1 MKNVL
6 YFLVS
11 LIVLSCNSQKN
22 IKKDTHLDPTITKS
36 PCPENGVCNF
46 EILKN
51 KTFSIESKFG
61 NTYPELSDGT
71 KTILKF
77 EYVRNLIPDTQDSGY
92 RELIYVEIDSNID
105 ALELEG
111 KNLVKAKVSFGRLCF
126 CRGQTGYYP
135 VTEGQLSISK
145 NDDKSYSFKLNFK
158 VTEVPQVITSI
169 EESFTL

>member
-1 MKNVL
+1 MKKSVYLLVL
-6 YFLVS
+6 LV
-11 LIVLSCNSQKN
+11 VFSCNSQKN
-22 IKKDTHLDPTITKS
+22 RNKNASLNTAISQSKCPKDGI
-36 PCPENGVCNF
+36 CVF

-51 KTFSIESKFG
+51 KTFSIKSKFG
-61 NTYPELSDGT
+61 NTYPEFSDGT
-71 KTILKF
+71 HTILKF
-77 EYVRNLIPDTQDSGY
+77 EYIRNPIPNTQDSEY

-135 VTEGQLSISK
+135 VTEGQLSIYK
-145 NDDKSYSFKLNFK
+145 NNDKSYSFKLHFK